1 MKLVIAILWLVA
13 SLTAFGQVQIENV
26 EHLPSSDG
34 VGGCHLSQW
43 CWEHDPDTPGTSLG
57 TSRLSGSLRRF
68 DVVWKH
74 FGGERFHIYLGPAHK
89 DPTSTSFTT
98 DAWIYFNNLAD
109 VNNIEIDLN
118 QVTANGDTVIFG
130 MQCNFPRGV
139 WQYTTNRSGHSHWN
153 DSTVACSRKVWTGG
167 VWHHV
172 ILKYHRDLAGN
183 VTYDSVN
190 FDTRRSELVGA
201 SGPSDFGLGWEVGQL
216 VANLQIDGNGEFSGT
231 TVYLSSFTITERT
244 K

>member
-1 MKLVIAILWLVA
+1 MKFLIAILYLIA
-13 SLTAFGQVQIENV
+13 SLTAFGQVQIEHV
-26 EHLPSSDG
+26 ERLPHSDG

-43 CWEHDPDTPGTSLG
+43 CWEHDPDTAGISSG

-74 FGGERFHIYLGPAHK
+74 FGGERFHIGPADK
-89 DPTSTSFTT
+89 DSASTSFTIDT
-98 DAWIYFNNLAD
+98 WIYFNKLSD

-139 WQYTTNRSGHSHWN
+139 WQYTTNRSGHAHWN
-153 DSTVACSRKVWTGG
+153 DSNVACSRKVWTGG
-167 VWHHV
+167 AWHHV
-172 ILKYHRDLAGN
+172 ILKYHRDAAGN

-190 FDTRRSELVGA
+190 FDARRSELIGA
-201 SGPSDFGLGWEVGQL
+201 SGPSDFNLGWEVGRL
-216 VANLQIDGNGEFSGT
+216 VANLQIGGNGGFSGAT
-231 TVYLSSFTITERT
+231 AFLSSFTITGRT